1 MVVPAPMSNS
11 IEPTLLLTL
20 IWHRYVELRERAA
33 SRVFVN
39 ERSALNE
46 SGACSIFNPMIPQYL
61 QTLFWDTKLD
71 NFDPLAFPTYTIGRI
86 LEYGNQDAIAWL
98 KDTFSDTQIMDVVR
112 TERRL
117 SRRSAN
123 FWALVYGLSP
133 DQVAALKLAS

>member
-1 MVVPAPMSNS
+1 M
-11 IEPTLLLTL
+11 T
-20 IWHRYVELRERAA
+20 ELD
-33 SRVFVN
+33 VCHI
-39 ERSALNE
+39 LKL
-46 SGACSIFNPMIPQYL
+46 MIQKYL
-61 QTLFWDTKLD
+61 HTSFWATNLD

>member
-1 MVVPAPMSNS
+1 MSDS
-11 IEPTLLLTL
+11 VERTLLLAL
-20 IWHRYVELRERAA
+20 IWYRYVELRVRAA
-33 SRVFVN
+33 SRVFGH
-39 ERSALNE
+39 ERSALTE
-46 SGACSIFNPMIPQYL
+46 LDACYILNPMIPQCL
-61 QTLFWDTKLD
+61 QTLFWDTNLD

-98 KDTFSDTQIMDVVR
+98 KDTFSDAQIMDVVR